1 MLNEDRFA
9 DKSPPTVYATLLDE
23 GIYLCS
29 IRTMYRILKER
40 DEVRERRKQLR
51 HPVYKKPELIATGPN
66 QVWSWDIT
74 KLRGPQKH
82 CHYHLYVI
90 IDIFSRYVVGWM
102 IANRERADL
111 AEHLINETCKRQ
123 GVCKDKLVIHSDR
136 GSAMTSKTV
145 ALLLT
150 DLGVTKSLSRPQVS
164 NDNPYSESQFKTMKY
179 HSTFPEKFGSI
190 QDARQF
196 CQGFFDW
203 YNNDH
208 YHSSVALMTPK
219 TIHYGEAQAC
229 SEDSQ
234 RVLDLAHKEHP
245 GRFPKGAPKV
255 IPLPNAAW
263 INRPKSTDAANAF
276 VAATGDGTI
285 LGGVR

>member
-1 MLNEDRFA
+1 
-9 DKSPPTVYATLLDE
+9 
-23 GIYLCS
+23 
-29 IRTMYRILKER
+29 
-40 DEVRERRKQLR
+40 
-51 HPVYKKPELIATGPN
+51 
-66 QVWSWDIT
+66 
-74 KLRGPQKH
+74 
-82 CHYHLYVI
+82 
-90 IDIFSRYVVGWM
+90 
-102 IANRERADL
+102 
-111 AEHLINETCKRQ
+111 
-123 GVCKDKLVIHSDR
+123 
-136 GSAMTSKTV
+136 MTSKTV

-229 SEDSQ
+229 SEGRQ
-234 RVLDLAHKEHP
+234 RVLGLAHKEHP